1 MSTERETTAEGD
13 DAVLRATFAF
23 LDAFPVTPPSEWREN
38 HAVAAVASPLQQRRY
53 GDQEHDASLT
63 LPIDHEPRA
72 HPHVLIDESTL
83 QSLVGNASGGA
94 GIAPDTGHAP
104 LLPSSP
110 SQPLVGCG
118 VDAVSAM
125 QVPEPKKKKK
135 PRSWNPNKA
144 RNERKDEI
152 LYLRKKA
159 SELEI
164 QLDDIKRRRPET
176 GSFIESSHSLQDV
189 SAIAERG
196 MQHRKTEI
204 HPAILGVWKGIVSRQ
219 SVARTQAERENVRLK
234 LVLEQQLKLAKSL
247 EEMLKH
253 KSSTQVSRLPEIACR
268 DVFHDRERFY
278 SLYSLNTTK
287 HADAE
292 IFDDLISGLD
302 QSYAQVDSVFQGNGL
317 ASRETELS
325 DARMRFD
332 ASSDMCLEIFANKV
346 LPFGMHAVA
355 NAAWQHFIFGKQ
367 RTPSR
372 FYDYIFSSHTGATD
386 DTIVENFNMELH
398 AKNTSGYFRVKQV
411 FRRYVEETRIVIV
424 SRSIFFPVQV
434 AGVAMTDVCFRST
447 AYVVVKRPLKTTM
460 KMQPELDC
468 SLLQTSYNYTSLV
481 GDDHPKVGVVTDFML
496 RATEANIRARHQM
509 IENVLL
515 LSNSQSKKQSAVLAA
530 TLAFV
535 DAFESPRS
543 DEEHASPVD
552 DDAQQPRR
560 SSDATAE
567 RTEEELMVELLLPLE
582 DEEVWTP
589 DDGVEAADAGASRE
603 SCSLRDEAVLST
615 SPVSSEQSFVS
626 PSTELH
632 SQPHQPQ
639 QPARHLAPKP
649 ALTQKKKKRS
659 LSWNPNRARDERRD
673 ELVYLRGK
681 VVELNAKLDEMRA
694 KTQRRLDEEASSLL
708 PVPGDQECEYLTEE
722 ESILH
727 MSSAFT
733 HPGEKILHLQ
743 QQPQPEPQQQHPTL
757 RGVWREIAIRQNRE
771 RERAE
776 RENIRLKLV
785 LEDQLKIAKSWE
797 KLLQRKAT
805 TQEMEKLIVG
815 KRRHH
820 KYPPTAD
827 RTDAEIFE
835 DLLTGIDKAY
845 ANMEAVFTANGL
857 ANLEGAYND
866 ARIRSDRSRGIMYLE
881 ICSSRVLPFD
891 VHSTGTAAWN
901 HFVYGRQKVP
911 ARYYDFTFTKN
922 VDVTED
928 TFVESFNLELHAKST
943 AAHLR
948 VKKAMRRFDEKLS
961 FQLTHI
967 VDGTVQ
973 ILRRH
978 KQAAQTPMA
987 AADEG
992 QDAAAR
998 DGFHAAL
1005 ALADEIL
1012 ASAPIDGESA
1022 ELLPS
1027 LALNG
1032 DVEDAD
1038 AESLRELL
1046 LPLKDGADSLS
1057 GLSAASAH
1065 ENGTLVW
1072 SEHASAAETAREPQ
1086 PSTQSPPAHPKQ
1098 EQALQETRGKAATTT
1113 ASTAKKKRVRTWNP
1127 NRARDERRNEMLYLR
1142 KRVDDLTKQLNEII
1156 NADERN
1162 KKIKT
1167 DDGSA
1172 STELAC
1178 YNLSTEEESML
1189 RMSSALRQPTEH
1201 ALATRHKPGE
1211 PHPDVKYVWRDIA
1224 TRQKQ
1229 ARMHAERENVRLRL
1243 VLEDQL
1249 KIAKSWEKMLHRKQA
1264 THVGT
1269 SVFYEDCILSL
1280 RLKLITLLVCGYFE
1294 QVMGNFI
1301 RDNRRHPEYLQTP
1314 ERTEAEIFEDLL
1326 TGIDSSYAELDAAF
1340 AANGLDKIE
1349 DVYSD
1354 ARIRTDRSTG
1364 VIYLEICSSK
1374 VLPFDIHSTGTAA
1387 WNHFVFGRQ
1396 RVPSRFYDFNLF
1408 AKTVDVTEDTIVES
1422 FNLEL
1427 HAKST
1432 AAHLC
1437 VRKAM
1442 RRFVEE
1448 DRIVIVFRTIFYPV
1462 ELAEEPMSG
1471 MCFLVTGYIVIKRP
1485 KTIPGNYSLLQMC
1498 SKYTPTLGTDHPK
1511 AGVMTELLL
1520 RTAEANFATSHQLI
1534 ENVLLEQAMKKEN
1547 DKDKVE
1553 EEANFH

>member
-1 MSTERETTAEGD
+1 MSTERQTATEGD
-13 DAVLRATFAF
+13 DAVLRATLAF
-23 LDAFPVTPPSEWREN
+23 LDAFPVTPPPERCEN
-38 HAVAAVASPLQQRRY
+38 HAVASPLQQRGY

-72 HPHVLIDESTL
+72 HPHVLVDESTL
-83 QSLVGNASGGA
+83 QSLVGNASGGT

-118 VDAVSAM
+118 VDATSTM

-159 SELEI
+159 SELEV

-176 GSFIESSHSLQDV
+176 GSSIESSHSLQDV
-189 SAIAERG
+189 SVIVERG
-196 MQHRKTEI
+196 MQHRKAEI

-219 SVARTQAERENVRLK
+219 NVARTQAERENVRLK

-247 EEMLKH
+247 EKMLRH

-278 SLYSLNTTK
+278 SLHSLSATK

-332 ASSDMCLEIFANKV
+332 ASSGMCLEIFANKV

-447 AYVVVKRPLKTTM
+447 VYVVVKRPLKTTM
-460 KMQPELDC
+460 EMQPELDC

-515 LSNSQSKKQSAVLAA
+515 LSNSQSKSGFLPGDGFDGCRTYNLLDETTKEGSLWNCVNPSNVDLATHCVVESAVLAA

-535 DAFESPRS
+535 DAFESPRN

-552 DDAQQPRR
+552 AAAQQPRR

-603 SCSLRDEAVLST
+603 SYSLRDEAVLST

-639 QPARHLAPKP
+639 QPALHLAPKS

-681 VVELNAKLDEMRA
+681 VVELNAKLNEMRA

-708 PVPGDQECEYLTEE
+708 PVPEDQEREYLTEE

-733 HPGEKILHLQ
+733 HPGEKILRLQ
-743 QQPQPEPQQQHPTL
+743 QQPQPEPEQQHPTL

-948 VKKAMRRFDEKLS
+948 VKKAMRRIL
-961 FQLTHI
+961 QHI
-967 VDGTVQ
+967 VDDTVQ
-973 ILRRH
+973 ILGRH

-998 DGFHAAL
+998 DGFYVAL

-1022 ELLPS
+1022 ELL
-1027 LALNG
+1027 
-1032 DVEDAD
+1032 
-1038 AESLRELL
+1038 
-1046 LPLKDGADSLS
+1046 LPLKDEADSLS

-1072 SEHASAAETAREPQ
+1072 SERASAAETAREPQ

-1098 EQALQETRGKAATTT
+1098 EQVPQETRGKVVATT

-1127 NRARDERRNEMLYLR
+1127 NRARDERRNEMIYLR
-1142 KRVDDLTKQLNEII
+1142 KRVDELTRQLNEII

-1189 RMSSALRQPTEH
+1189 RMSSALSQPTEH
-1201 ALATRHKPGE
+1201 ALATRRKPGE

-1264 THVGT
+1264 THVM
-1269 SVFYEDCILSL
+1269 E
-1280 RLKLITLLVCGYFE
+1280 
-1294 QVMGNFI
+1294 NFI
-1301 RDNRRHPEYLQTP
+1301 RGNRRHPEYLQIP
-1314 ERTEAEIFEDLL
+1314 EHTEAEIFEDLL

-1340 AANGLDKIE
+1340 VANGLDKIE

-1364 VIYLEICSSK
+1364 TIYLEICSSK

-1396 RVPSRFYDFNLF
+1396 RVPSRFYDFDLF
-1408 AKTVDVTEDTIVES
+1408 AKTVDVAEDTIVES
-1422 FNLEL
+1422 FSLEL

-1485 KTIPGNYSLLQMC
+1485 KTIRGNYSLLQMC

-1534 ENVLLEQAMKKEN
+1534 ENVLLEQAMKKES